1 MPSGAKKRKAAR
13 RKKGEQEL
21 GGIQH
26 PPSPHSP
33 TSTPQGSSGL
43 ESESSDRGEADMES
57 SGSGGRGE
65 EAVRGED
72 AGEDYEVREVG
83 VEYVVTKKDTNGSST
98 HLEEVEPPAA
108 AADDDDDDDEVP
120 ISEVVVLEQQ
130 TAEASASPLAQE
142 ETSVATDIPPV
153 STACEEQQV
162 APAPLLGHRATLW
175 NCCGLLDAFKGNQR

>member
-13 RKKGEQEL
+13 RKKEEQEL

-108 AADDDDDDDEVP
+108 AAAADDDDEVP